1 MAYKDGIIVL
11 DTLYSKDTLLPEVE
25 YELTISRKSLID
37 KASEQILKQDKQ
49 IATLENLLIQNII
62 KQSTANIL
70 MALEMGEEI

>member
-1 MAYKDGIIVL
+1 M
-11 DTLYSKDTLLPEVE
+11 YSKDTLLPEVE